1 VFFAFAVVLT
11 FGTFYYENKPH
22 DEFAQNLHAFSAF
35 DFGKENE
42 ISHNGIIRFGSSVK
56 PDVSTKKAEDNEYL
70 FDVKDGEIWGDFSY
84 SDAKVNFIAGNVVV
98 IPYSASFNLFYDG
111 EKFSLAVYKGD
122 VYLGFLDKGISLGK
136 YEDSYSDVFMNRFL
150 VPELS
155 RVDFSTKRI
164 DGNFKS
170 LLPSKIEKELKYR
183 AISTSPKDAN
193 YSKNYT
199 EWVKQNLKDDR
210 RKKSSLNGDLK
221 SSLISDGIYN
231 DSGVLNT
238 LVAGTRNILTF
249 IPAKTAENNFNK
261 TFGYLNDAMLFAAK
275 GDKTE
280 SGVALNEFNNSVSS
294 LGDLS
299 TNQKYKDLM
308 GDYFANLFIV
318 RDESDFNNIL
328 NILVEEHM
336 KNNSDI
342 VSLMDILWVNVYESL
357 NINQSS
363 ALDSLSY
370 YYSKLFASLNKIT
383 DETFLRKYLVYQN
396 QLSANLLL
404 KFPVFHKDIYFE
416 NKENL
421 EKKFLESLDKGQLN
435 DEWMLSFI
443 KDKVNVLVKLQKY
456 FFEGKVEIN
465 EARKIVS
472 RLKESMQD
480 LISKSSSNLAV
491 LDIFKNNLKDIS
503 SFWGFLN
510 TPEYYAS
517 NSYGADYSERYKI
530 YLKESKEIWN
540 FLDVEGQDSSSA
552 GSKSDKD
559 IDRIMQKIEASI
571 KSNPDVTNYEIGDI
585 TDANQVKVA
594 IKLIVNG
601 YPVEAVYDVNRGIL
615 NDVTVYGEVIT
626 DTGVSVKGLT
636 SLINKKFAKFADTTN
651 NSSGDEIS
659 AQETNAQI
667 ILKRFLA
674 DKMKA
679 AGINVSVDNIKIK
692 DSENG
697 VVRVEDA
704 LVDGFDKIKVTFDYS
719 VDEEKAVKVYLID
732 GADVTELDGKYTFE
746 QIKTE
751 VEKISSF

>member
-1 VFFAFAVVLT
+1 
-11 FGTFYYENKPH
+11 
-22 DEFAQNLHAFSAF
+22 
-35 DFGKENE
+35 
-42 ISHNGIIRFGSSVK
+42 
-56 PDVSTKKAEDNEYL
+56 
-70 FDVKDGEIWGDFSY
+70 
-84 SDAKVNFIAGNVVV
+84 
-98 IPYSASFNLFYDG
+98 
-111 EKFSLAVYKGD
+111 
-122 VYLGFLDKGISLGK
+122 
-136 YEDSYSDVFMNRFL
+136 
-150 VPELS
+150 
-155 RVDFSTKRI
+155 
-164 DGNFKS
+164 
-170 LLPSKIEKELKYR
+170 
-183 AISTSPKDAN
+183 
-193 YSKNYT
+193 
-199 EWVKQNLKDDR
+199 
-210 RKKSSLNGDLK
+210 
-221 SSLISDGIYN
+221 
-231 DSGVLNT
+231 
-238 LVAGTRNILTF
+238 
-249 IPAKTAENNFNK
+249 
-261 TFGYLNDAMLFAAK
+261 
-275 GDKTE
+275 
-280 SGVALNEFNNSVSS
+280 
-294 LGDLS
+294 
-299 TNQKYKDLM
+299 
-308 GDYFANLFIV
+308 
-318 RDESDFNNIL
+318 
-328 NILVEEHM
+328 M